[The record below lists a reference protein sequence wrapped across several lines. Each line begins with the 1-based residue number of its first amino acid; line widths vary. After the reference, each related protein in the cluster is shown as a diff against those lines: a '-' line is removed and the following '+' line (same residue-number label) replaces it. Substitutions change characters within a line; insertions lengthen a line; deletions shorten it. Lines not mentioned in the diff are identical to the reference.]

1 MAITWPFDLPIPPRG
16 LLRRGILSDAQCS
29 IVIHDSRGVGGWK
42 RCNGAS
48 YVHGGWEGNKTK
60 VLFLCSYTACFHL
73 TSKFSSRPLRL
84 CMVLPSWSI
93 VSLGSRGKSPMVF
106 LPYSFRLEP
115 WPRDLPC
122 DDSSAAA
129 SQRASLELSSLMVP
143 CWLTMVSFCC
153 RMVSLSWM
161 IVFRSS
167 SSTGLLLWTRFPV
180 GPYPQPGSAPG
191 GIALH
196 TKRLPV
202 ASWLR
207 TARPATRYN
216 SPTTKASILTR

>member
-1 MAITWPFDLPIPPRG
+1 MAP
-16 LLRRGILSDAQCS
+16 LRRSSML
-29 IVIHDSRGVGGWK
+29 V
-42 RCNGAS
+42 
-48 YVHGGWEGNKTK
+48 
-60 VLFLCSYTACFHL
+60 HL

-84 CMVLPSWSI
+84 CIVLPSWSI
-93 VSLGSRGKSPMVF
+93 VSLGSRGRSPMVF

-122 DDSSAAA
+122 EDSSAAA
-129 SQRASLELSSLMVP
+129 SQRASLELSSFMVP

-153 RMVSLSWM
+153 RMVSRSWM
-161 IVFRSS
+161 MVFRSS

-191 GIALH
+191 GIALQ

-207 TARPATRYN
+207 TVRPLTRHKSPATKISIPPIYTN
-216 SPTTKASILTR
+216 STSYGKTGGPWLLAER